1 MLERLGP
8 NVWHESPAA
17 AMATLEEL
25 EETARLIILSAS
37 TPAPL
42 TETQIDELRRTFGA
56 RW

>member
-1 MLERLGP
+1 
-8 NVWHESPAA
+8 
-17 AMATLEEL
+17 MAILEEL

-37 TPAPL
+37 TPASL